1 MSKSLVNDLKYHLNY
16 QNQNKLT
23 LKNVSRHDLNL
34 VLCKDDGNFIPKS
47 SLFNSF
53 SRILKRSGLPSM
65 PIHGLRHTHAV
76 LMLESGV
83 DMKYVHERLGHGSIQ
98 ITSDIYA
105 HISKKIETDNM
116 EKYEK
121 NNNFGGI
128 SGVTQE

>member
-1 MSKSLVNDLKYHLNY
+1 
-16 QNQNKLT
+16 
-23 LKNVSRHDLNL
+23 
-34 VLCKDDGNFIPKS
+34 
-47 SLFNSF
+47 
-53 SRILKRSGLPSM
+53 M

-76 LMLESGV
+76 LILESGV
-83 DMKYVHERLGHGSIQ
+83 DMKYVQERLGHGSIQ

-128 SGVTQE
+128 SGVKQE